1 MRQEKAFSLYHDG
14 FRLAMNHHSRLLSQP
29 TKRPNIVVANKE
41 MYLNPFIRYLSDS
54 LQERAILLPTLI
66 LPKKLTP
73 EVKNISHKKDCL
85 RIIGHSVEPLDKHL
99 LNGTRLA
106 HSLRAEMH
114 I

>member
-41 MYLNPFIRYLSDS
+41 MYLYSFIRYLSDS
-54 LQERAILLPTLI
+54 LQERTILLPTLI

-73 EVKNISHKKDCL
+73 EVKNISEQIDGRSILSHGL
-85 RIIGHSVEPLDKHL
+85 EHGDKGL
-99 LNGTRLA
+99 LMSIKIRN
-106 HSLRAEMH
+106 SS
-114 I
+114 

>member
-1 MRQEKAFSLYHDG
+1 VIPRKEVHLDASVCQ
-14 FRLAMNHHSRLLSQP
+14 LSQFTQYP
-29 TKRPNIVVANKE
+29 DK
-41 MYLNPFIRYLSDS
+41 PFGDNV
-54 LQERAILLPTLI
+54 LI
-66 LPKKLTP
+66 LKP

-85 RIIGHSVEPLDKHL
+85 RIIGHSVEPLDKHP